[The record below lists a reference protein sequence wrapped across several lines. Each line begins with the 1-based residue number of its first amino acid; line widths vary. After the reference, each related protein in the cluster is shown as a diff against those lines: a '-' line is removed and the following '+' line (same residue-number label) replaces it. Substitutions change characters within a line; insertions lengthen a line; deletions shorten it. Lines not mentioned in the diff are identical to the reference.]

1 MQPRYRRPLVGGGQL
16 GTGTLLAHS
25 ERGGGRSVPHSD
37 AGGGAGAAGAPPPP
51 TPAAQ
56 RIPSGGS
63 VPPPRQAIALVTLH
77 GLEEGP
83 VRPKFERVSRRLVDA
98 WCDWFPGA
106 RDVVLEVR
114 VAR

>member
-1 MQPRYRRPLVGGGQL
+1 M
-16 GTGTLLAHS
+16 
-25 ERGGGRSVPHSD
+25 
-37 AGGGAGAAGAPPPP
+37 
-51 TPAAQ
+51 
-56 RIPSGGS
+56 
-63 VPPPRQAIALVTLH
+63 LH

>member
-1 MQPRYRRPLVGGGQL
+1 MEAASLGRAPSSHTARGAGGVACPTATLGAGLAQQAHLHRRLQPPSASR
-16 GTGTLLAHS
+16 AA
-25 ERGGGRSVPHSD
+25 GRS
-37 AGGGAGAAGAPPPP
+37 
-51 TPAAQ
+51 
-56 RIPSGGS
+56 
-63 VPPPRQAIALVTLH
+63 PPRQAIALVTLH